1 MSLCRER
8 HPVLVLA
15 DRVLFSSV
23 VVCLSS
29 SLGFCCLPKPLQ
41 MPGSLAPRGPPA
53 ASFAALLQT
62 AYESEGAL
70 LDEQVQAQL
79 RAALPHVPM
88 PRLLCSAKH
97 LLLYLRSTVENFGQ
111 VSAAPLS
118 RRPRVSP
125 HLCLQSGPLGVR
137 SRRLG
142 GVGGV
147 SLSPR
152 CSRGDFVEL

>member
-1 MSLCRER
+1 
-8 HPVLVLA
+8 
-15 DRVLFSSV
+15 
-23 VVCLSS
+23 
-29 SLGFCCLPKPLQ
+29 

-125 HLCLQSGPLGVR
+125 HLCLQSGTLESGPDDLAV
-137 SRRLG
+137 L
-142 GVGGV
+142 
-147 SLSPR
+147 
-152 CSRGDFVEL
+152 VESHCHPVAHEETS